1 MKWKL
6 IAIIERLDGT
16 ILRQCVR
23 TLTEEESTDNS
34 LINNALS
41 KYKDL
46 LGDDYLIMDYYIGY

>member
-16 ILRQCVR
+16 IFRQCVR
-23 TLTEEESTDNS
+23 TLTEDESVDNE
-34 LINNALS
+34 LINRALS

-46 LGDDYLIMDYYIGY
+46 LGDDYLIMDYYVGY

>member
-16 ILRQCVR
+16 IFRQCVK

-34 LINNALS
+34 LINNLLK

>member
-23 TLTEEESTDNS
+23 TLTEDESVDND
-34 LINNALS
+34 LINRALS

-46 LGDDYLIMDYYIGY
+46 LGDDYLIMDYYVGY

>member
-34 LINNALS
+34 LINNLLK